1 MTDQHWFWTPLRQQ
15 RTTYLWVII
24 AAVFINVFALFS
36 AFYVMT
42 VYDKVIPNS
51 ALESLAALTIGIGL
65 VIAFDFAM
73 KLVRSNLTDD
83 AGKAIERDVS
93 TRLFQFLERNYQL
106 SNQRQIGSIVN
117 TVREFDSLKEFV
129 SSASFVTFADLPFIF
144 LFLGVLSLI
153 GGWVA
158 AVPAVIVV
166 LTVLVALTSH
176 PRLQKLS
183 AQTSIESQSK
193 QSILIELLAH
203 MESLKTLAG
212 INLLRDKWIESV
224 DVQAELSGQS
234 KRISQFSSIF
244 AMTGQQ
250 IAQVGIVV
258 VGTLLIT
265 FDDLSMGG
273 LIACVILSGRTLSPL
288 GQMANLVNRLSQATS
303 AYRSLDAMLGVPS
316 DEEQRS
322 KFSALHRGAV
332 DYSLREVSLQYE
344 SQQDRTLGPLSI
356 DLPAGSTWGVV
367 GPTGSGKT
375 SLLRLLSGVTT
386 ASQGMV
392 LLGGSN
398 IQHINP
404 SSLRDRIA
412 VLNQQPAIFTG
423 SIEENIRLGNPDAT
437 DTDIHEAIQ
446 KACLGPFVNNL
457 GDGVKS
463 HLFDRGAHL
472 SGGQRQLI
480 CLARL
485 FVSKSDIVLL
495 DEPTSSLD
503 ADTEKKIIESLKEF
517 GVSKTLIIVTHRS
530 PLLVL
535 TQRVLVFNQGQI
547 VKEVPTAELFRARQE
562 RQPRA
567 SDS

>member
-15 RTTYLWVII
+15 RKTYFWVII
-24 AAVFINVFALFS
+24 AAIFINVFALFS

-144 LFLGVLSLI
+144 LFLGVLALI

-166 LTVLVALTSH
+166 LTVLVALASH

-183 AQTSIESQSK
+183 TQTSIESQSK

-212 INLLRDKWIESV
+212 ITLLRDKWIESV
-224 DVQAELSGQS
+224 DVQAELSGRS

-288 GQMANLVNRLSQATS
+288 GQMANLLNRLSQATS
-303 AYRSLDAMLGVPS
+303 AYRSLDAMLGLPS

-322 KFSALHRGAV
+322 KFSALHGNAL
-332 DYSLREVSLQYE
+332 DYSLKEVSLQYE

-356 DLPAGSTWGVV
+356 DLPARSSWGVV
-367 GPTGSGKT
+367 GPTGGGKT
-375 SLLRLLSGVTT
+375 SLLRLLSGVTS

-392 LLGGSN
+392 LLADSN
-398 IQHINP
+398 IQHVNP
-404 SSLRDRIA
+404 SSLREHIA

-437 DTDIHEAIQ
+437 DADIQEAIQ
-446 KACLGPFVNNL
+446 KACLGQFVNNL
-457 GDGVKS
+457 SDGVKT

-485 FVSKSDIVLL
+485 FVSKADIVLL
-495 DEPTSSLD
+495 DEPTSALD
-503 ADTEKKIIESLKEF
+503 AETEKKIIESLKEF
-517 GVSKTLIIVTHRS
+517 GASKTLIIVTHRT

-535 TQRVLVFNQGQI
+535 TQRVLVLNQGQI
-547 VKEVPTAELFRARQE
+547 VRDVPTAELFRARQE
-562 RQPRA
+562 RQQRA
-567 SDS
+567 SDA